1 VTEECIH
8 GLEFDRCDLCSPKVV
23 PKSDT
28 AAPPAACS
36 RSPRAS
42 SAHANAGTRPSTA
55 RSLQH
60 RKPIVIGEQRIHHL
74 THIDN
79 LAGILSDGLHA
90 DTSAAWGARPE
101 VDISSADTRE
111 ARRGIAIAGTEAI
124 AGTGHGADPSAG
136 ATVADYVPFF
146 LSPNAALWEGIR
158 ARTPDPRISA
168 RARKLPAAEFV
179 LLVST
184 VKQVSEGLPDGSIVV
199 TDADAADPRTRFAAT
214 GDDSERMLRRLLGE
228 DESGSLQRA
237 EFLVHG
243 SVPFELIALVGVAND
258 KGRSA
263 VRAILGSS
271 GHGPR
276 LAVHPPWF
284 ALPSAE

>member
-28 AAPPAACS
+28 VAPSAARS

-42 SAHANAGTRPSTA
+42 SARANPGSSAARPP
-55 RSLQH
+55 QH
-60 RKPIVIGEQRIHHL
+60 RKPIVISEQRIHHL

-79 LAGILSDGLHA
+79 LAGILADGLHA
-90 DTSAAWGARPE
+90 DSSTTWGSRPE

-111 ARRGIAIAGTEAI
+111 ARRVAVVAG
-124 AGTGHGADPSAG
+124 SVQG

-168 RARKLPAAEFV
+168 TARRLPAAEFV

-184 VKQVSEGLPDGSIVV
+184 IEQVSMSQQTSDGVSDGSIVV
-199 TDADAADPRTRFAAT
+199 ADGDAADPRTRFAVT
-214 GDDSERMLRRLLGE
+214 SDDSERMLRRLLGM
-228 DESGSLQRA
+228 DDSGALQRA

-243 SVPFELIALVGVAND
+243 SVPFELITLVGVAND
-258 KGRSA
+258 KARSA

-284 ALPSAE
+284 ALPSAD